1 MILEKFPNLRQLD
14 RNSQMQLAAEL
25 WDEALGGVADI
36 SPEVLAAV
44 EERVAYNDAH
54 PGQAFTTEQV
64 SARLAELKR
73 KIAARRAHA

>member
-25 WDEALGGVADI
+25 WDEALGGVVDF
-36 SPEVLAAV
+36 SPEILAAV
-44 EERVAYNDAH
+44 EERVAFNDAH
-54 PGQAFTTEQV
+54 PEQTFTTEQV

-73 KIAARRAHA
+73 KIASRRAHA